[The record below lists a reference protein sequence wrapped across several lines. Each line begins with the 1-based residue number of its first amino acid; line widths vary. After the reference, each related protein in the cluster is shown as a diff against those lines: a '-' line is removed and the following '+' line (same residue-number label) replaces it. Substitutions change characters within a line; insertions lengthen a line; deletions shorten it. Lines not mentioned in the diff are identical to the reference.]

1 MSAKLTET
9 IKNANTMDQVDN
21 DEESDF
27 LFLDEQNEQAVSQE
41 TEEFELLD
49 KASVTVRSNNI
60 KTRLIQDMV
69 TRWNSTLAMLSRLV
83 LFSSSIR

>member
-1 MSAKLTET
+1 
-9 IKNANTMDQVDN
+9 MDQVDN
-21 DEESDF
+21 DEESDL

-83 LFSSSIR
+83 LFSPSIR